1 MATLVANTAAWPA
14 TLHPDSRD
22 QYDPGNLIL
31 YRTSLALYRNLKN
44 QGVFNDE
51 EYCHIRTILTKK
63 YGLSS
68 DSIFAEC
75 A

>member
-1 MATLVANTAAWPA
+1 MEMPTANTAAGPA
-14 TLHPDSRD
+14 TVRPDSRD
-22 QYDPGNLIL
+22 QYAPGNLIL

-44 QGVFNDE
+44 QGVFNED

>member
-1 MATLVANTAAWPA
+1 MATVIANTAAGPA
-14 TLHPDSRD
+14 TLHPDSQD
-22 QYDPGNLIL
+22 KYAPGNLIL

-44 QGVFNDE
+44 QGVFNED

-68 DSIFAEC
+68 DSIFAES

>member
-1 MATLVANTAAWPA
+1 MATKIENTAVE
-14 TLHPDSRD
+14 LVMLRPDSRNP
-22 QYDPGNLIL
+22 YDPNNLIL
-31 YRTSLALYRNLKN
+31 YRTSLALYRNLMDE
-44 QGVFNDE
+44 GIFNEE

>member
-1 MATLVANTAAWPA
+1 MATLVANTAAGPA
-14 TLHPDSRD
+14 TLHPDSQD
-22 QYDPGNLIL
+22 KYSPGNLIL

-44 QGVFNDE
+44 QGIFNED
-51 EYCHIRTILTKK
+51 EYCKIGTILTKK

>member
-1 MATLVANTAAWPA
+1 MVMPTGNTAAGPA
-14 TLHPDSRD
+14 TLRPDSRD
-22 QYDPGNLIL
+22 KYAPGNLIL

-44 QGVFNDE
+44 RGVFNDE

>member
-1 MATLVANTAAWPA
+1 MATVIANTAAGPA
-14 TLHPDSRD
+14 ILHPDSRD
-22 QYDPGNLIL
+22 QYAPGNLIL

-44 QGVFNDE
+44 EGIFNDE

>member
-1 MATLVANTAAWPA
+1 MAIKTENTAAGPVM
-14 TLHPDSRD
+14 LRPDSQNKYAPD
-22 QYDPGNLIL
+22 NLIL
-31 YRTSLALYRNLKN
+31 YRTSLALYRYLKN
-44 QGVFNDE
+44 QDIFNED

-68 DSIFAEC
+68 DSIFAES

>member
-1 MATLVANTAAWPA
+1 MEMPTENTAAGHA

-22 QYDPGNLIL
+22 PYTPGNLIL

-44 QGVFNDE
+44 QGIFNED
-51 EYCHIRTILTKK
+51 EYCKIRTILTKK

>member
-1 MATLVANTAAWPA
+1 MATLVANTAAGSA
-14 TLHPDSRD
+14 TLHPDNHKP
-22 QYDPGNLIL
+22 YAPGNLIL
-31 YRTSLALYRNLKN
+31 YRTSMAIYRNLKN
-44 QGVFNDE
+44 QGVFNE
-51 EYCHIRTILTKK
+51 GEYCHIRTILTKK

>member
-1 MATLVANTAAWPA
+1 MATLVANTAAGPA
-14 TLHPDSRD
+14 TLHPDSQD
-22 QYDPGNLIL
+22 KYAPGNLIL

>member
-1 MATLVANTAAWPA
+1 MEMQAANTAAGNA
-14 TLHPDSRD
+14 TVHPVGQDK
-22 QYDPGNLIL
+22 YAPGNLIL
-31 YRTSLALYRNLKN
+31 YRTSLALYQNLKN
-44 QGVFNDE
+44 QGVFNEE

-68 DSIFAEC
+68 DSIFAES

>member
-1 MATLVANTAAWPA
+1 MAMPTGNTAAVPA
-14 TLHPDSRD
+14 TLHPDSQD
-22 QYDPGNLIL
+22 KYAPGNLIL

>member
-1 MATLVANTAAWPA
+1 MATVIANTAAEPA
-14 TLHPDSRD
+14 TLHPDSGD
-22 QYDPGNLIL
+22 LYAPGNLIL

-51 EYCHIRTILTKK
+51 EYCHIRNILTKK

>member
-1 MATLVANTAAWPA
+1 MATAIANTAAGPA
-14 TLHPDSRD
+14 TLHPDSQD
-22 QYDPGNLIL
+22 KYAPGNLIL

-44 QGVFNDE
+44 QGIFNDE

>member
-1 MATLVANTAAWPA
+1 MATVIANTAAGPA
-14 TLHPDSRD
+14 TLHPDSQD
-22 QYDPGNLIL
+22 KYAPGNLIL

-44 QGVFNDE
+44 QGIFNED

-68 DSIFAEC
+68 DSIFAES

>member
-1 MATLVANTAAWPA
+1 MEMPTGNTAAGPA

-22 QYDPGNLIL
+22 QYAPGNLIL

-44 QGVFNDE
+44 QGIFKED

-68 DSIFAEC
+68 DSIFAES

>member
-1 MATLVANTAAWPA
+1 MATLVANTAAGPA
-14 TLHPDSRD
+14 TLHPDNH
-22 QYDPGNLIL
+22 YPYAPGNLIL
-31 YRTSLALYRNLKN
+31 YRTSLAMYRSLKN
-44 QGVFNDE
+44 QGIFNED
-51 EYCHIRTILTKK
+51 EYCKIRTILTKK

>member
-1 MATLVANTAAWPA
+1 MEMQAANTAAGNA
-14 TLHPDSRD
+14 TVHPVGQDK
-22 QYDPGNLIL
+22 YAPGNLIL
-31 YRTSLALYRNLKN
+31 YRTSLALYQNLIN
-44 QGVFNDE
+44 QGVFIDE

-68 DSIFAEC
+68 DSIFAES

>member
-1 MATLVANTAAWPA
+1 MATLIANTAAEPA

-22 QYDPGNLIL
+22 KYAPGNLIL

-44 QGVFNDE
+44 QGVFNED

-68 DSIFAEC
+68 DSIFAES

>member
-1 MATLVANTAAWPA
+1 MATKTENTAAEPVM
-14 TLHPDSRD
+14 LRPDSQD
-22 QYDPGNLIL
+22 KYAPGNLIL

-44 QGVFNDE
+44 QGIFNDE
-51 EYCHIRTILTKK
+51 EYCHIRSILNKK

>member
-1 MATLVANTAAWPA
+1 MAMPTGNTAAGPA

-22 QYDPGNLIL
+22 QYAPGNLIL
-31 YRTSLALYRNLKN
+31 YHTSLALYRNLKN

>member
-1 MATLVANTAAWPA
+1 MEMPTANTAAGPA
-14 TLHPDSRD
+14 TLHPDSQD
-22 QYDPGNLIL
+22 KYSPSNLIL

-44 QGVFNDE
+44 QGIFNED

>member
-1 MATLVANTAAWPA
+1 MATLVANTAAGPA
-14 TLHPDSRD
+14 TLHPDSQD
-22 QYDPGNLIL
+22 KYAPGNLIL

-44 QGVFNDE
+44 QGVFNEE

>member
-1 MATLVANTAAWPA
+1 MQAANTAAGNA
-14 TLHPDSRD
+14 TVHPVGQDK
-22 QYDPGNLIL
+22 YAPGNLIL

-68 DSIFAEC
+68 DSIFAES

>member
-1 MATLVANTAAWPA
+1 MATVIANTAAEPA
-14 TLHPDSRD
+14 TLHPDSGD
-22 QYDPGNLIL
+22 LYAPGNLIL

-44 QGVFNDE
+44 QGVFTDE

>member
-1 MATLVANTAAWPA
+1 MAMQAANTAAGYA
-14 TLHPDSRD
+14 TVHPVGQDK
-22 QYDPGNLIL
+22 YAPGNLIL

>member
-1 MATLVANTAAWPA
+1 MATVIANTAAGPV
-14 TLHPDSRD
+14 TLHPDGQDKYS
-22 QYDPGNLIL
+22 PGNLIL

-44 QGVFNDE
+44 QGVFNED